1 MLSKDQR
8 VQRSSAKVQNLQDDA
23 TVLVCLQLMWF
34 KSLNLVGLA
43 LPGDIYF
50 PCKEEQNTA
59 SNLSKSISLTSNSRK
74 FWTALPEMSGKG
86 LLGLLAEGVPD
97 SAAAATATALPLK
110 RAEEF
115 NMAAFCAK
123 QSSIDHPHEPGR
135 TDACLG

>member
-1 MLSKDQR
+1 MQR
-8 VQRSSAKVQNLQDDA
+8 RSAKIQNLQDDA
-23 TVLVCLQLMWF
+23 TVLVCLLVCLKLMWF
-34 KSLNLVGLA
+34 KSLNVVGLA

-59 SNLSKSISLTSNSRK
+59 SNVSKSISLTSNSRK
-74 FWTALPEMSGKG
+74 FWTALLEMSGEE
-86 LLGLLAEGVPD
+86 LLGLLTEGVPD
-97 SAAAATATALPLK
+97 FAAGATALPLK

-123 QSSIDHPHEPGR
+123 QSSIDHPHEPGH